1 MFRKL
6 MAALICMGT
15 SALASTP
22 ALAQEFP
29 TKLVKIIVPYLAGA
43 APDLIAR
50 QVAEGLR
57 PLLGQPVIVENK
69 AGANGNIAGE
79 EVARGPLDGHTI
91 LFAVDSVITVN
102 PHLYTMS
109 YNPVKDLAPVA
120 SLASNQLLLAVNN
133 DFPASTLQEVVEL
146 ARKAPQPLAFSSSG
160 VGSQHQLAME
170 MLKSRAGITALNHVP
185 YKGATAAVAGTM
197 AGETK
202 LGFSGSA
209 STALAKAGRLRGI
222 AVSGAKRSTA
232 FPDLPTIAETYPGY
246 SVDVWFGLMVR
257 TGTPAPII
265 AKLRD
270 AVQTLLANPEFVTKM
285 QTSGSVEALDLPLD
299 EFRDRIDSDYEKY
312 GKLIRDLNI
321 KVD

>member
-1 MFRKL
+1 MFLRIT
-6 MAALICMGT
+6 AALLC
-15 SALASTP
+15 LASGAP
-22 ALAQEFP
+22 AFAQDYP
-29 TKLVKIIVPYLAGA
+29 TKVVKIIVPYLAGA
-43 APDLIAR
+43 APDIIAR
-50 QVAEGLR
+50 QVADGLR
-57 PLLGQPVIVENK
+57 PLLGQPVIVENR

-79 EVARGPLDGHTI
+79 EIARGPVDGHAI

-102 PHLYTMS
+102 PHLYSMP

-133 DFPASTLQEVVEL
+133 DFPARTLQEVVEL
-146 ARKAPQPLAFSSSG
+146 ARAAPQPLAFSSSG

-170 MLKSRAGITALNHVP
+170 LLKSRAGIPALNHVP

-209 STALAKAGRLRGI
+209 STALVKAGRLRGI
-222 AVSGAKRSTA
+222 AVSGAKRSST

-257 TGTPAPII
+257 TGTPAPIV
-265 AKLRD
+265 AKLRG
-270 AVQTLLANPEFVTKM
+270 AVQTLLANPEFVAKM
-285 QTSGSVEALDLPLD
+285 QASGSVEALDLPLE
-299 EFRDRIDSDYEKY
+299 EFSARIQSDYDKY